1 MWKIKLDCEKQN
13 WTLKKNWNVKKKL
26 DCEKKQNLFVKK
38 KLDSEKTK
46 LDSEKLNWT
55 VSLLGSWL
63 LNKFSLLAPWEMYR
77 EQYGEYAYWYQSL
90 KC

>member
-1 MWKIKLDCEKQN
+1 M
-13 WTLKKNWNVKKKL
+13 
-26 DCEKKQNLFVKK
+26 KK

-77 EQYGEYAYWYQSL
+77 EQYGEYAYWYQSANL
-90 KC
+90 CSIGQLGIFT

>member
-1 MWKIKLDCEKQN
+1 MKNKTGLWKKLEC
-13 WTLKKNWNVKKKL
+13 KKKL

-63 LNKFSLLAPWEMYR
+63 LNKFSLSAPWEMYR
-77 EQYGEYAYWYQSL
+77 EQYGEYAYWYRGL

>member
-38 KLDSEKTK
+38 KTELWKNKAGLWKIK
-46 LDSEKLNWT
+46 LDSEPSGLLIVKQILL
-55 VSLLGSWL
+55 VSTLG
-63 LNKFSLLAPWEMYR
+63 NV
-77 EQYGEYAYWYQSL
+77 
-90 KC
+90 

>member
-1 MWKIKLDCEKQN
+1 MWKNKTGLWKKKLDSE
-13 WTLKKNWNVKKKL
+13 KKL
-26 DCEKKQNLFVKK
+26 DCENKQNLFVKK
-38 KLDSEKTK
+38 KLDSEKTN

-63 LNKFSLLAPWEMYR
+63 FTKFSFSAPWEMYR
-77 EQYGEYAYWYQSL
+77 EQYGEYAYWYQGL